1 MSPEVYQKM
10 AELEKSHWWFVARR
24 IILRKILQSLALPAK
39 PQILEIGCGTGGNLD
54 MLGTFGEVT
63 AIEMNEF
70 ARRHAQLQS
79 DYCILSGHLPSDIP
93 QLPAHDLVCLFDVLE
108 HIPDDFLALQNLRQ
122 LVKPN
127 GHLLLT
133 VPAYQWLWGPH
144 DEAHHHQR
152 RYRAGMLRALAE
164 RAGWRIQRIGYFNTL
179 LLPLVAI
186 HRTQQRLF
194 AGQKSGSDMQMPMA
208 WVNLLFRYI
217 FSSEALWLR
226 RHTFPCGVSIIA
238 VLEHR

>member
-1 MSPEVYQKM
+1 MSPKIYQEM

-24 IILRKILQSLALPAK
+24 TILSKVLQSLTLPAE
-39 PQILEIGCGTGGNLD
+39 PQILEFGCGTGGNLD
-54 MLGTFGEVT
+54 MLRTFGEVT
-63 AIEMNEF
+63 AVEMNEF
-70 ARRHAQLQS
+70 ARKHAQLQS
-79 DYCILSGHLPSDIP
+79 DCRILPGHLPNNIP
-93 QLPAHDLVCLFDVLE
+93 ELPAHDLVCLLDVLE
-108 HIPDDFLALQNLRQ
+108 HIPDDFLALQALHR

-152 RYRAGMLRALAE
+152 RYRAGTLRALAE
-164 RAGWRIQRIGYFNTL
+164 QAGWRVQRIGYFNTL

-194 AGQKSGSDMQMPMA
+194 SGKNSGSDMQMPMS
-208 WVNLLFRYI
+208 WVNLLFRTI

-226 RHTFPCGVSIIA
+226 RRTFPCGVSILAI
-238 VLEHR
+238 LKPR